1 MCALPCLFFL
11 INYYSLKKKKI
22 LTANTSYWP
31 VVEVYEGGPADN
43 FQGNSNAREGS
54 ASNSIVTASPSPM
67 IQSVKLGRIIL

>member
-1 MCALPCLFFL
+1 MSF
-11 INYYSLKKKKI
+11 
-22 LTANTSYWP
+22 WP
-31 VVEVYEGGPADN
+31 VVKVYEGGPADN